1 MPKDTVTAPMDPFTS
16 EEETALYDK
25 LDRLSVAE
33 LEAYIGSARNSLG
46 NRALNAT
53 WRPRI
58 ELALKHAEIAH
69 VREEAAAALVA
80 AEPPVVVAAPAPK
93 AKKTTK
99 SAKAKAEAAAAAAA
113 GTTETADAD
122 EAAETAEGASV
133 DEAEED

>member
-1 MPKDTVTAPMDPFTS
+1 MHKDTVTAPMEPFTS
-16 EEETALYDK
+16 DEETALYDK

-33 LEAYIGSARNSLG
+33 LEAYIGSAKNSLG

-69 VREEAAAALVA
+69 VREEAAAALLA
-80 AEPPVVVAAPAPK
+80 AEPPMAVAVPAPK
-93 AKKTTK
+93 ANKTAK
-99 SAKAKAEAAAAAAA
+99 SAKAKAEA
-113 GTTETADAD
+113 GETG
-122 EAAETAEGASV
+122 EAAETAGAAGAA